1 MDQVDW
7 VTLASEVAL
16 EILGEP
22 KSKSSTHWRW
32 GNKGSL
38 ALDTEKGLFFDFEG
52 DEGYTCHSFITQ
64 HGKDLKEVLKAHGY
78 DTSGTK
84 SFDVDLVKAKAAT
97 PSTAK
102 ATRSR
107 SFDKFQMQT
116 LAEQSVIKVQY
127 SDDFWV
133 MRFGES
139 HPIKQKYAPFSKQ
152 PDGSW
157 NLARPEAPL
166 PIYLSEGNQDLPVL
180 IVEGEKAML
189 GSRQIY
195 KGQCCCHHG
204 GVNNW
209 KEGKSDWQPIYG
221 RKVLIWPD
229 NDEAGIKMAVDLK
242 AYLSSKKCQVEI
254 VKIPEDF
261 ADKDDLFDA
270 AASNYFET
278 PEAFQNYLDN
288 NLDRA
293 ARGSFELISIEDME
307 ANIKEPEWLIDKIL
321 ERETIG
327 SIFGSPK
334 SGKSLISLSMMLAI
348 ASGKEWFGHSV
359 KQTPVVLFCGEGERS
374 MHKRILAWAKYN
386 EVDLKGKPF
395 RMSNRPARILDDE
408 DFVLI
413 MQTLQTTYD
422 ELGDIGCV
430 CIDTLQRNW
439 GGGDENSSSDMG
451 KFIQRIDQIKYEFKC
466 CVALIH
472 HTGHVGG
479 GGRARGSSVLPS
491 SVDFEF
497 KVDRKDGGD
506 EDPRM
511 YTTITQTLNKEG
523 SDLPPINFEVV
534 PVHNLKGYISQ
545 TSATVDKTDF
555 VPGTEA
561 KDPENLTAINN
572 AITICHSEKIKASGD
587 PFSAMVS
594 IDDIVNYLDDEKK
607 GKSWVS
613 KQLDRYKEHSS
624 HCWVKAERGN
634 YQCSDLLKTPF

>member
-157 NLARPEAPL
+157 NLARPEYPL
-166 PIYLSEGNQDLPVL
+166 PIYLSEGNPELPVL

-189 GSRQIY
+189 GAKQIY

-209 KEGKSDWQPIYG
+209 KEVKSDWQPIYG

-242 AYLSSKKCQVEI
+242 AYLSSKQCQVEI

-413 MQTLQTTYD
+413 MQTLQTTYN

-497 KVDRKDGGD
+497 KVDRNKSADD
-506 EDPRM
+506 ETVM

-545 TSATVDKTDF
+545 TSATINLTDHVF
-555 VPGTEA
+555 KA
-561 KDPENLTAINN
+561 AIKIPENVTQLGN
-572 AITICHSEKIKASGD
+572 AITITHSEKIAAGIH
-587 PFSAMVS
+587 PGEATVS
-594 IDDIVNYLDDEKK
+594 IDEIVKYFDDSKKHSKWVTNTLDHYKTDDRISWQKAGTGLYQDINLAGE
-607 GKSWVS
+607 
-613 KQLDRYKEHSS
+613 
-624 HCWVKAERGN
+624 
-634 YQCSDLLKTPF
+634 PF

>member
-133 MRFGES
+133 MRFSES

-166 PIYLSEGNQDLPVL
+166 PIYLSEGNPELPVL

-189 GSRQIY
+189 GSRQLY

-209 KEGKSDWQPIYG
+209 KEVKSDWQPIYG

-229 NDEAGIKMAVDLK
+229 KDDAGLKMAVELK
-242 AYLSSKKCQVEI
+242 AYLNSKKCSVEI

-261 ADKDDLFDA
+261 ADKDDLHDA
-270 AASNYFET
+270 WASGYFASKEI
-278 PEAFQNYLDN
+278 FQDYLDN
-288 NLDRA
+288 NLDKA
-293 ARGSFELISIEDME
+293 DRGDFELISIEEME
-307 ANIKEPEWLIDKIL
+307 ANIKEPEWLIDKLL
-321 ERETIG
+321 ERETVG
-327 SIFGSPK
+327 AIFGSPK
-334 SGKSLISLSMMLAI
+334 SGKSLISLSMLLSI
-348 ASGKEWFGHSV
+348 AAGKDWFGHTVTKS
-359 KQTPVVLFCGEGERS
+359 PVVLFCGEGERS
-374 MHKRILAWAKYN
+374 MHKRILAWAKLN
-386 EVDLKGKPF
+386 EVNVTGLPF
-395 RMSNRPARILDDE
+395 RISKRPARILDDG
-408 DFVLI
+408 DFALI
-413 MQTLQTTYD
+413 IQTLRASK
-422 ELGDIGCV
+422 EEMGDIGCV

-451 KFIQRIDQIKYEFKC
+451 KFIQRVDEIKYEFNC
-466 CVALIH
+466 NVMIIH

-497 KVDRKDGGD
+497 RVDKQKSSE
-506 EDPRM
+506 EDPTM
-511 YTTITQTLNKEG
+511 YTTLYQTLNKEG
-523 SDLPPINFEVV
+523 DNLPPINFEVV

-545 TSATVDKTDF
+545 TSATINLTDHVF
-555 VPGTEA
+555 KAAT
-561 KDPENLTAINN
+561 KIPENVTQIGN
-572 AITICHSEKIKASGD
+572 AITITHSEKIAAGIH
-587 PFSAMVS
+587 PGEATVS
-594 IDDIVNYLDDEKK
+594 IEEIVTYLDNPKRDKK
-607 GKSWVS
+607 WVS
-613 KQLDRYKEHSS
+613 KNFDTYKNDDRKSWIVTS
-624 HCWVKAERGN
+624 RGL
-634 YQCSDLLKTPF
+634 YQDQNLAGEPF